1 MVNFLWIEVLSFPLL
16 SFLHVWSV
24 SCQRYVWN
32 FVGRFE
38 TSNVRLI
45 CCLKE
50 FNFASI
56 FLLLWLLEKNWIFK
70 QFVTT
75 LAIWVQTSILLVW
88 DINSCHLYFFFK
100 ILVIIVNNN
109 MWPWASNLYMVVL
122 QPMMI
127 YLINWLSF
135 NLNVR
140 LHILIWTYWYLFV
153 FILMLH
159 ISIQILV
166 SYKRK

>member
-45 CCLKE
+45 CCPKE
-50 FNFASI
+50 CNFASI

-70 QFVTT
+70 QFATT

-88 DINSCHLYFFFK
+88 DINSCHLYFFLK

-127 YLINWLSF
+127 YLINCC
-135 NLNVR
+135 
-140 LHILIWTYWYLFV
+140 HLIWMWDCISWLVPICIYFNASYLHTNFS
-153 FILMLH
+153 FL
-159 ISIQILV
+159 
-166 SYKRK
+166 